1 MLVSDCASEPA
12 TMSDSFRL
20 PPYARLDDDGT
31 WVQVFPREPDQPF
44 RPALF
49 LDRDG
54 VLVEEVGYL
63 HRPEDVRLVAGAA
76 DVIAAAGVRNIC
88 VVIVTNQSGVGRGLY
103 SWADFAAV
111 QEVIL
116 AHLTAKGAR
125 IDAVMACPHHAEAQP
140 RYQHPNHADR
150 KPNPGMILKAAA
162 ALRID
167 RPSSW
172 IVGDRTGDLE
182 AGRAAGLAGG
192 LLVTPK
198 GHVDASRSLE
208 DSQLFRV
215 WHGTSIADA
224 LRLPMLR

>member
-1 MLVSDCASEPA
+1 
-12 TMSDSFRL
+12 MSDSVPL
-20 PPYARLDDDGT
+20 PPHARLDDEGT
-31 WVQVFPREPDQPF
+31 WVQIFPSEQGRPF

-63 HRPEDVRLVAGAA
+63 NRLEDIRLVAGAA
-76 DVIAAAGVRNIC
+76 DVIAAAGDRDIG

-111 QEVIL
+111 QEAIL
-116 AHLTAKGAR
+116 AYLEANGAR
-125 IDAVMACPHHAEAQP
+125 IDAVMACPHHADAKP
-140 RYQHPNHADR
+140 RYRHPNHPDR

-167 RPSSW
+167 RGSSW

-192 LLVTPK
+192 LLVTPM
-198 GHVDASRSLE
+198 GHADARRSLA
-208 DSQLFRV
+208 DSRDFRV
-215 WHGTSIADA
+215 RHGTSIVDA
-224 LRLPMLR
+224 LRLPLLRSGTQAV